1 MRSAVPPC
9 EGPVVARVLWR
20 LLDVILGVRR
30 IEHGGPLHSVTDPPP
45 SLLQVLRLLRPVE
58 LHGQVVEPG
67 PGYGSHVTGDD
78 GDQPP
83 VVVLSEHPGPPPGQ
97 PCEHPGPEVTGG
109 VDSVA
114 GVVTQTDPDAEDGDA
129 DTHRHHLLVQL
140 HVTAVCD
147 GADTEEEQESG
158 QELVKHPARDG
169 EMRGGIRSE
178 YPGSLRYGPED

>member
-1 MRSAVPPC
+1 MSSPALLVVPGLLAA
-9 EGPVVARVLWR
+9 GPDTVV
-20 LLDVILGVRR
+20 LL
-30 IEHGGPLHSVTDPPP
+30 
-45 SLLQVLRLLRPVE
+45 LRLLRPVE

-158 QELVKHPARDG
+158 QELVKHSARDG